1 MSDPSSPNYGRNFF
15 RDFRSSGRTDLSRR
29 RQQESYE
36 QRVRNGDDAVR
47 NNPEQ
52 R

>member
-1 MSDPSSPNYGRNFF
+1 MSGVGSDSKLWRRLTESS
-15 RDFRSSGRTDLSRR
+15 RTDLSRR

-47 NNPEQ
+47 NNPQQ

>member
-1 MSDPSSPNYGRNFF
+1 MNTDSKLWRSITGESS
-15 RDFRSSGRTDLSRR
+15 RTDLSRR
-29 RQQESYE
+29 RQQESYD

>member
-1 MSDPSSPNYGRNFF
+1 MNTDSKLW
-15 RDFRSSGRTDLSRR
+15 RSITGEGSGRTDLSRR
-29 RQQESYE
+29 RQAE
-36 QRVRNGDDAVR
+36 QYAQHVRNGNDAVQ

>member
-1 MSDPSSPNYGRNFF
+1 MNTDSKLWRSITGSS
-15 RDFRSSGRTDLSRR
+15 SRTELSKR
-29 RQQESYE
+29 RQSE
-36 QRVRNGDDAVR
+36 QYAQHVRNGNDAVR

>member
-1 MSDPSSPNYGRNFF
+1 MNTDSKLWRSICGSP
-15 RDFRSSGRTDLSRR
+15 SSGRTDLSRA
-29 RQQESYE
+29 RQQAQYD

-47 NNPEQ
+47 NNPNQ

>member
-1 MSDPSSPNYGRNFF
+1 MDYDSKLW
-15 RDFRSSGRTDLSRR
+15 RSITGEGSGRTDLSRR
-29 RQQESYE
+29 RQAE
-36 QRVRNGDDAVR
+36 QYAQHVRNGNDAVR

>member
-1 MSDPSSPNYGRNFF
+1 MNTDSKLW
-15 RDFRSSGRTDLSRR
+15 RSITGEGSGRTDLSRR
-29 RQQESYE
+29 RQAEQYE
-36 QRVRNGDDAVR
+36 RHVRDGNDAVR

>member
-1 MSDPSSPNYGRNFF
+1 MSDPSSPNYGRNVF
-15 RDFRSSGRTDLSRR
+15 RDNGRTDLSRR
-29 RQQESYE
+29 RQQESYA
-36 QRVRNGDDAVR
+36 QRVRWGDDAVR

>member
-1 MSDPSSPNYGRNFF
+1 MDTNSKLWRSITGEG
-15 RDFRSSGRTDLSRR
+15 SSGRTDLSRR
-29 RQQESYE
+29 RQAAQYE
-36 QRVRNGDDAVR
+36 QHVRNGNDAVR

>member
-1 MSDPSSPNYGRNFF
+1 MNTDSKLWRSITGSSP
-15 RDFRSSGRTDLSRR
+15 RTELSRR
-29 RQQESYE
+29 RQADQYS
-36 QRVRNGDDAVR
+36 QHVRNGNDAVR